1 VDNSDI
7 DLYEEARKL
16 ANSFADKNISA
27 KQAAIICAI
36 TLSAILKSC
45 EFSEHGAVSFFV
57 TFLKK
62 YYEAEEV

>member
-1 VDNSDI
+1 VDKDI
-7 DLYEEARKL
+7 DLYEEAKSL
-16 ANSFADKNISA
+16 ANRFADEGISA
-27 KQAAIICAI
+27 KQAAIICAV

-45 EFSEHGAVSFFV
+45 GFSEHGAVSFFI

>member
-1 VDNSDI
+1 MDKDI
-7 DLYEEARKL
+7 DLYEEAKSL
-16 ANSFADKNISA
+16 ANRFADEGISA
-27 KQAAIICAI
+27 KQAAIICAV

-45 EFSEHGAVSFFV
+45 GFSEHGAVSFFI